1 MFLTTN
7 RGEIIDPAILSRV
20 TIKLDYPDLDDTA
33 RDRIWHVMFKLVGQ
47 AIETTGT
54 LPKLKINGRQIRNL
68 MRLGVSMYGKQVTAE
83 QIESL
88 SEFTAK

>member
-1 MFLTTN
+1 
-7 RGEIIDPAILSRV
+7 
-20 TIKLDYPDLDDTA
+20 
-33 RDRIWHVMFKLVGQ
+33 VGQ